1 MPTFSLSLS
10 LSLAPLPYPLLQPF
24 SVYSYCYR
32 FPASHPLL
40 DLSYP
45 SPNPPLTLSTLLATL
60 PPVSLPSPLYLLPS
74 RLPPSPPPPSPSAA
88 AVTTERDRLKD
99 EARGL
104 AGMKGEME
112 ELRAKADEVVA
123 ARKELAVTAKRNE
136 DLEKMY
142 KDEVLLRKRYWNMM
156 EDMKGK
162 IRVYARCRPLAGY
175 EKERNCEKVVSFPDE
190 CTLELGTKRGPK
202 QFLYDR
208 AFTEFSTQEEIF
220 EDTSNLIQVR
230 RVGEGRDWRDWRDR
244 RGRPG

>member
-1 MPTFSLSLS
+1 M
-10 LSLAPLPYPLLQPF
+10 
-24 SVYSYCYR
+24 
-32 FPASHPLL
+32 
-40 DLSYP
+40 
-45 SPNPPLTLSTLLATL
+45 
-60 PPVSLPSPLYLLPS
+60 
-74 RLPPSPPPPSPSAA
+74 
-88 AVTTERDRLKD
+88 TTERDRLKD

-230 RVGEGRDWRDWRDR
+230 RVGEGRDWRDR

>member
-1 MPTFSLSLS
+1 MT
-10 LSLAPLPYPLLQPF
+10 
-24 SVYSYCYR
+24 
-32 FPASHPLL
+32 
-40 DLSYP
+40 
-45 SPNPPLTLSTLLATL
+45 SPNPLLILPLLSPSLLTPL
-60 PPVSLPSPLYLLPS
+60 PPFSLPSLLYLLSS
-74 RLPPSPPPPSPSAA
+74 RLPPSPSAA

-230 RVGEGRDWRDWRDR
+230 RVGEGRDWRDR